1 MFKLYIMSNKNL
13 EEKLNLLKKQQDK
26 IEKMLNEQK
35 KREQLLKD
43 NSTIEKLEFL
53 IKPLSSHLDEK
64 EFKGN
69 SGVTPIYGPSIRD
82 DLENKYK
89 DELIHSLKKTRKV
102 GDRKH
107 IPIKK
112 NILLNE
118 EIFITIM
125 NILKKQQEEIEQL
138 KNKE

>member
-1 MFKLYIMSNKNL
+1 MSNINL
-13 EEKLNLLKKQQDK
+13 EEKLDLLKKQQDE
-26 IEKMLNEQK
+26 IEKILNEQK

-53 IKPLSSHLDEK
+53 LKPLTSHLNEK
-64 EFKGN
+64 KFKGN

-82 DLENKYK
+82 ELEKKYK
-89 DELIHSLKKTRKV
+89 DELMQSLKRTRKV

-112 NILLNE
+112 DLLLNE

-125 NILKKQQEEIEQL
+125 NILKKQQDEIEEL
-138 KNKE
+138 KKQK